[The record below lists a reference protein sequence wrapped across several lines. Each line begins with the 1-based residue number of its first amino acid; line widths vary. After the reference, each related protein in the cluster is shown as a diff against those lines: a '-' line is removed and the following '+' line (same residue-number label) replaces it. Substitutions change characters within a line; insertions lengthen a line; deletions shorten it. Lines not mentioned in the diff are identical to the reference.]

1 MEITKIFDEKKRDL
15 NSKSNDGDDS
25 KRPRESSLDD
35 SNANATNAD
44 VFTDFFWSQ
53 KTSVLYSCMKTLE
66 EEMKKV
72 LQMCQKI

>member
-1 MEITKIFDEKKRDL
+1 MEITKFFDKKKRDL

-44 VFTDFFWSQ
+44 VFTEFLKSEDFS
-53 KTSVLYSCMKTLE
+53 SL
-66 EEMKKV
+66 
-72 LQMCQKI
+72 

>member
-44 VFTDFFWSQ
+44 VFTDFF
-53 KTSVLYSCMKTLE
+53 
-66 EEMKKV
+66 
-72 LQMCQKI
+72 